1 MLNNDLNNYLRA
13 LKSKSKNIKEVEM
26 ASSDRKKTWVS
37 QQGRCAVCKKDLKS
51 YYCKYI
57 KDQKTNLLKVV
68 CSDCAI
74 KTIKKN

>member
-1 MLNNDLNNYLRA
+1 MNNDLNNYMKA
-13 LKSKSKNIKEVEM
+13 LKSKSGNVKNVEM
-26 ASSDRKKTWVS
+26 ISSDRKKAWKD
-37 QQGRCAVCKKDLKS
+37 QQGKCAVCKKDLKS

-57 KDQKTNLLKVV
+57 KDPKTNTMKIV